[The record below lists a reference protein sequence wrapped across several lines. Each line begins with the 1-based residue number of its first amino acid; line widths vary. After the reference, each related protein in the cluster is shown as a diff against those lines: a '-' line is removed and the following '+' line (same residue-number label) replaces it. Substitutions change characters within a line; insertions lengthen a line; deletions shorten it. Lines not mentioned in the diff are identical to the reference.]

1 MAEVEENNINND
13 FSSKSTNLEAIFSKI
28 FSTCLSDPK
37 LCSEDNYNCALRH
50 CMLLYGPGLP
60 KLLSTSCVLNIS
72 KGCD

>member
-13 FSSKSTNLEAIFSKI
+13 FFFKIYQSGGNFQKI